1 MNGIISDKETIWGL
15 YSEEFPNYTRD
26 VMYSSGGNNYYD
38 PKPDYREIYEVDQD
52 GFDYRLDKWFQTLS
66 DHGAEGL
73 RCMKVVD
80 RCKVQIKYSVPW
92 LN

>member
-1 MNGIISDKETIWGL
+1 
-15 YSEEFPNYTRD
+15 
-26 VMYSSGGNNYYD
+26 MYSSGGSFYYD
-38 PKPDYREIYEVDQD
+38 PKPDYRDMYEVDQD

-80 RCKVQIKYSVPW
+80 RFKVRLSTRPVAKLTGINMNRLPELY
-92 LN
+92 